1 MVVVK
6 PGREGS
12 KVEEKDY
19 IENTTLAKVIQS
31 TCGAADLKV
40 IGQADVLVRKGCNA
54 FSVCH
59 FRW

>member
-6 PGREGS
+6 PGRKGS

-19 IENTTLAKVIQS
+19 IENTTLAKVIQG

-54 FSVCH
+54 FSV
-59 FRW
+59 